1 MRHAQFQL
9 GQLVIT
15 AGAED
20 VLQADEAVLL
30 LRRHLTGD
38 FGELD
43 AHDRRVNR
51 DMLRVGGNVLSQY
64 KTASGET
71 IWIITELQPGVTTI
85 LLPEE
90 Y

>member
-1 MRHAQFQL
+1 MIQFAL

-20 VLQADEAVLL
+20 VLQADEAVAMI
-30 LRRHLTGD
+30 RRHLTGD
-38 FGELD
+38 FGDMD
-43 AHDRRVNR
+43 AHDRRINYDEMR
-51 DMLRVGGNVLSQY
+51 SGGRVLSRY
-64 KTASGET
+64 KAASGD
-71 IWIITELQPGVTTI
+71 IIYVITEQWRGVTTI